1 MKILNSALQKID
13 NYQRQH
19 NWLGFPFAVIKKY
32 GEDDA
37 GYQSALLTYYGFLSL
52 FPLLLILTTVVTVI
66 PGHSRHLQQTIID
79 STTNYFPVLGTQLA
93 GHVETIHKTGSA
105 LLIGILFALYGAR
118 GVADAFRHGV
128 NHIWRVPRR
137 LRAGFPKSLIQSLS
151 LIIIGGSGFILASL
165 ISGFAAAAGRGIVFW
180 ALSAA
185 INIFILFWLFLV
197 LLQVS
202 LPQHVTIK
210 ETRGGAVS
218 AAIGLTIL
226 QSAGGYLLTR
236 ELKSLD
242 AVYSYFAIALGM
254 MFWIYLMAQTM
265 YYSIEIASVKSGGLW
280 PRGIDGNKMTPIDK
294 QVYARELAKEKVADQ
309 VPTLVGSPKN

>member
-1 MKILNSALQKID
+1 MKILNTAIQKID

-32 GEDDA
+32 GDDDA
-37 GYQSALLTYYGFLSL
+37 GYQAALLTYYGFLSL
-52 FPLLLILTTVVTVI
+52 FPLLLILATVVAVI

-79 STTNYFPVLGTQLA
+79 STTHYFPVLGTQLG

-105 LLIGILFALYGAR
+105 LLFGILFALYGAR
-118 GVADAFRHGV
+118 GVADAFRHSV

-137 LRAGFPKSLIQSLS
+137 LRTGFPKSLIQSLS
-151 LIIIGGSGFILASL
+151 LIIIGGSGFILAAL
-165 ISGFAAAAGRGIVFW
+165 ISGFAAAAGRGIVFG
-180 ALSAA
+180 ALSVT
-185 INIFILFWLFLV
+185 INIFILFWLFQF

-202 LPQHVTIK
+202 LPQHVPLK
-210 ETRGGAVS
+210 DTRAGAVS

-226 QSAGGYLLTR
+226 QVVGGYLLTR

-242 AVYSYFAIALGM
+242 AVNSYFAIALGL
-254 MFWIYLMAQTM
+254 MFWIYLQAQTM

-280 PRGIDGNKMTPIDK
+280 PRGIDGNNKTAIDK
-294 QVYARELAKEKVADQ
+294 QIYAQELAKEKIADRKL
-309 VPTLVGSPKN
+309 PPDGSNKN

>member
-1 MKILNSALQKID
+1 MKILNSAIQKID
-13 NYQRQH
+13 SYQRQH

-32 GEDDA
+32 GDDDA
-37 GYQSALLTYYGFLSL
+37 GYQAALLTYYGFLSL
-52 FPLLLILTTVVTVI
+52 FPLLLILTTVVVVI

-79 STTNYFPVLGTQLA
+79 STTNYFPVLGSQLA

-137 LRAGFPKSLIQSLS
+137 LRTGFPNSLIQNFS
-151 LIIIGGSGFILASL
+151 LIIVGGSGFVLASL

-180 ALSAA
+180 ALSVA
-185 INIFILFWLFLV
+185 INIFILFWLFLF

-202 LPQHVTIK
+202 LPQHVPIR
-210 ETRGGAVS
+210 ETRAGAVS
-218 AAIGLTIL
+218 AAVGLTIL
-226 QSAGGYLLTR
+226 QIAGGYLLTR

-242 AVYSYFAIALGM
+242 AVYSYFAIALGL
-254 MFWIYLMAQTM
+254 MFWIYLQAQTL

-280 PRGIDGNKMTPIDK
+280 PRGIDSNNMTAVDK
-294 QVYARELAKEKVADQ
+294 QVYAGELAKEKVSDREL
-309 VPTLVGSPKN
+309 PLVGPNKK